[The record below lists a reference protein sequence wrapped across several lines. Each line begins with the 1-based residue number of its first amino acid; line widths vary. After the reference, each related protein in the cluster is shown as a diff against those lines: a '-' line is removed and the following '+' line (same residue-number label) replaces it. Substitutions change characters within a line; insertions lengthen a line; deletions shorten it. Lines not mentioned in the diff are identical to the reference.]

1 MKSIAIK
8 YFNAFESKDLS
19 TLRELFDNNVTLR
32 DWEVEATG
40 VDSVI
45 AAATKIFNSV
55 EFISVQVINIFHD
68 RNFVVSEL
76 IITINKSE
84 SIRVVDILE
93 INSLCKICSIRA
105 YKG

>member
-8 YFNAFESKDLS
+8 YFHAFEGKDLS
-19 TLRELFDNNVTLR
+19 ALRELFDNNVTLR

-55 EFISVQVINIFHD
+55 EFISVQVINIFNN

-76 IITINKSE
+76 IITINKTQSF
-84 SIRVVDILE
+84 RVVDILE
-93 INSLCKICSIRA
+93 FSSQCKICSIRA
-105 YKG
+105 YRG

>member
-19 TLRELFDNNVTLR
+19 TLRELFDNDVTLR
-32 DWEVEATG
+32 DWDVEATG

-68 RNFVVSEL
+68 GNFVVSEL
-76 IITINKSE
+76 IITINKTE
-84 SIRVVDILE
+84 SVRVVDILE
-93 INSLCKICSIRA
+93 INSLYKICSIRA